1 MNLELLK
8 KRWYYFAPVI
18 LVLVPLLLMVYFSMT
33 YGYSMGEA
41 WKVVRHMGQSGTRFP
56 VKYEERNF
64 DKLRP
69 GMDGRT
75 VYQTMS
81 VQPFEGQG
89 GTDWKYS
96 LPQDHAPYYH
106 ERLVIMEPDK
116 NGVPRVKQVIK
127 RFHEPAAK

>member
-1 MNLELLK
+1 MNLDLIK
-8 KRWYYFAPVI
+8 KRWYYFAPVV
-18 LVLVPLLLMVYFSMT
+18 LVLIPLFLTVLISMK
-33 YGYSMGEA
+33 YGYSMGES
-41 WKVVRHMGQSGTRFP
+41 WKAVQHMGQSGTRFP

-64 DKLRP
+64 DKLKP
-69 GMDGRT
+69 GMDGRQ

-89 GTDWKYS
+89 GTEWKYS
-96 LPQDHAPYYH
+96 LPLDHAPYFH

-116 NGVPRVKQVIK
+116 SGVPKVKQVIK

>member
-1 MNLELLK
+1 MNLDLLK
-8 KRWYYFAPVI
+8 KRWYYFAPVV
-18 LVLVPLLLMVYFSMT
+18 LVLVPLLLTLYFSMT
-33 YGYSMGEA
+33 YGYSMSEA
-41 WKVVRHMGQSGTRFP
+41 FNVVRHMGQSGTRFP
-56 VKYEERNF
+56 VRYEERNF

-89 GTDWKYS
+89 GANWKYS
-96 LPQDHAPYYH
+96 LPKDHAPYFH

-116 NGVPRVKQVIK
+116 DGVPRVKQVVK
-127 RFHEPAAK
+127 RFHEPAAQ